1 MKTAVGTLAPLTLA
15 FMVMVIPCTGTA
27 QDGGRFPARWYV
39 ARDGS
44 DSNSGGK
51 AGPLATVSAALA
63 KAALSG
69 DDPVEIVILG
79 ELAQSITITEGSPPV
94 ILRGESSLEPGV
106 LTGTIT
112 VGPGARLTLGE
123 GVTVTGP
130 GRGVEVLG
138 GSFVLDGG
146 SIAENITPLAGAGV
160 YVEGGAFTMTGGAV
174 RSNRTA
180 RRGGGVYVESGAF
193 TMTGGTV
200 EGNKTG
206 GGKFSGRAG
215 GGVYVKAF
223 NGGVFRKTGGA
234 VTGNTVPPGY
244 KGGEVF
250 LAAGRAGEARPWLV
264 NEDFVL
270 AGGRDQNRDE

>member
-1 MKTAVGTLAPLTLA
+1 MKTTVGTLAPLALA
-15 FMVMVIPCTGTA
+15 FMAVLIPSTGTA
-27 QDGGRFPARWYV
+27 QDGGQSPARWYV

-44 DSNSGGK
+44 DTNSGGK
-51 AGPLATVSAALA
+51 AGPLGTVNAALA

-69 DDPVEIVILG
+69 DGPVEIVILG
-79 ELAQSITITEGSPPV
+79 ELAQTLTITEGVPPV

-112 VGPGARLTLGE
+112 VGPGACLTLGE
-123 GVTVTGP
+123 GITVTGP
-130 GRGVEVLG
+130 GRGVQVLG
-138 GSFVLDGG
+138 GNFVLDGG
-146 SIAENITPLAGAGV
+146 SIADNTAPLAGAGV

-174 RSNRTA
+174 RGNRTA

-206 GGKFSGRAG
+206 GGKLSGGAG
-215 GGVYVKAF
+215 GGVYINAF

-234 VTGNTVPPGY
+234 ITGNTVPSGY
-244 KGGEVF
+244 KGHQIF
-250 LAAGRAGEARPWLV
+250 LAAGRACKAHAWPV
-264 NEDFVL
+264 NEDVVL
-270 AGGRDQNRDE
+270 DSGSDQNWDE